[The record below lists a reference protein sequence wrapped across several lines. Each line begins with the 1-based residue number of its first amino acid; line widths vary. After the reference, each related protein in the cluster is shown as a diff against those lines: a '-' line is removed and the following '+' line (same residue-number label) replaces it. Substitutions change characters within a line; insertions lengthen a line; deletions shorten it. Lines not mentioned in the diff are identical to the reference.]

1 MRPKLKPSIISII
14 ITAASSGGLLQSC
27 GCSGSPAGTRTE
39 RVSDRVRDKKAYALG
54 GEHARTLLETV
65 DDEDRTQ
72 DGLLEIRARI
82 SNIESKIGRQSAVDY
97 ERGFTDYVKA
107 NCDSLARI
115 IF

>member
-1 MRPKLKPSIISII
+1 MRPKLKSTIVSII
-14 ITAASSGGLLQSC
+14 IAAATGGAVMQSC
-27 GCSGSPAGTRTE
+27 GCSDSSGTRKE
-39 RVSDRVRDKKAYALG
+39 KVSDKVMDKKAYALG

>member
-1 MRPKLKPSIISII
+1 MIRLTKTVKIFSLII
-14 ITAASSGGLLQSC
+14 IPVIVPAIQSC
-27 GCSGSPAGTRTE
+27 SCSTDESQRPQKVSA
-39 RVSDRVRDKKAYALG
+39 RVIDKKAYTLG
-54 GEHARTLLETV
+54 QEHARALLETV
-65 DDEDRTQ
+65 DSEDRTQ

-82 SNIESKIGRQSAVDY
+82 SNIESKLGRQSATDY